1 MIRCS
6 GCNAVLPDT
15 AVRCQ
20 FCGCVLKAPPTVRLD
35 SRPPAK
41 RSFLAPGAPPW
52 AGTAYNLISLYWILS
67 GGYQFVSALL
77 ISSDKGPDYVG
88 AVAGLL
94 PIVVGLGLLLR
105 LNIIR
110 GIVNFLC
117 ALQILGGI
125 LGVIVSFFA
134 GDPVQLI
141 MALVQIGTSGFMIY
155 LIGETDT
162 GPPNL

>member
-1 MIRCS
+1 
-6 GCNAVLPDT
+6 VLPDA

-41 RSFLAPGAPPW
+41 QSFLAPGAPAW

-67 GGYQFVSALL
+67 GGYQVVSALL
-77 ISSDKGPDYVG
+77 ISGDKGPDYIG

-94 PIVVGLGLLLR
+94 PIVVGLGLLARINL
-105 LNIIR
+105 IR

-117 ALQILGGI
+117 GLQILGGVF
-125 LGVIVSFFA
+125 GVILSFLA
-134 GDPVQLI
+134 GDPIQMI
-141 MALVQIGTSGFMIY
+141 MALVQIATSGLMIY
-155 LIGETDT
+155 LLGETDT